1 MVKDMEGSTTGRSR
15 RRGGAAA
22 TRAAMLEAARALF
35 TDDGYDHV
43 GVRDV
48 AAAVGVDAAL
58 VIRYFG
64 SKERLFA
71 EAVAQGFD
79 PGAYLEGERSGLGER
94 LARSVLQK
102 EKDQGGYDPLLA
114 LLRSA
119 PNERAAALLREG
131 LDEQFVRPL
140 ARWLGG
146 EGAEERAGLIAA
158 NLFGLAFMRVVVK
171 SGPLAT
177 EDPERLVALVAP
189 VLQSYV
195 DGEPPAK
202 SLVGDRAY

>member
-1 MVKDMEGSTTGRSR
+1 MAKDAGGSTKGRTR
-15 RRGGAAA
+15 RQGGAEA

-35 TDDGYDHV
+35 TRDGYDHV

-64 SKERLFA
+64 SKEKLFA
-71 EAVAQGFD
+71 EAVARGFD
-79 PGAYLEGERSGLGER
+79 PSGVLEGEREFLGER

-102 EKDQGGYDPLLA
+102 EEKGGGFDPMLA

-119 PNERAAALLREG
+119 PNERAAAILREG

-146 EGAEERAGLIAA
+146 DAAEERAGLIAA
-158 NLFGLAFMRVVVK
+158 DLFGLAFMRVVVK

-177 EDPERLVALVAP
+177 DDPERLVALAAP

-195 DGEPPAK
+195 DG
-202 SLVGDRAY
+202 

>member
-1 MVKDMEGSTTGRSR
+1 MAKDTEGDTTGRSR

-35 TDDGYDHV
+35 TRDGYDHV

-48 AAAVGVDAAL
+48 ASVVGVDAAL

-79 PGAYLEGERSGLGER
+79 PGGYLEGERSGLGER
-94 LARSVLQK
+94 LARSVLRK
-102 EKDQGGYDPLLA
+102 EKDERGGYDPLLA

-131 LDEQFVRPL
+131 LDEQFVYPL

-146 EGAEERAGLIAA
+146 ERASERAGLIAA
-158 NLFGLAFMRVVVK
+158 NLFGLAFTRAVVR
-171 SGPLAT
+171 SAPLAT
-177 EDPERLVALVAP
+177 GEVEDLVALVAP

-195 DGEPPAK
+195 DGEPSQPNP
-202 SLVGDRAY
+202 S

>member
-1 MVKDMEGSTTGRSR
+1 MAKDVERSTTGRSR
-15 RRGGAAA
+15 RRGGAEA

-35 TDDGYDHV
+35 TRDGYDHA

-48 AAAVGVDAAL
+48 AAIVGVDAAL

-64 SKERLFA
+64 SKEKLFA

-79 PGAYLEGERSGLGER
+79 PGGYLEGERSGLGER

-102 EKDQGGYDPLLA
+102 EKGDGGGYDPLLA

-131 LDEQFVRPL
+131 LDEQFVHPL

-146 EGAEERAGLIAA
+146 ERASERAGLIAA
-158 NLFGLAFMRVVVK
+158 NLFGLAFMRAVVR
-171 SGPLAT
+171 SAPLAT
-177 EDPERLVALVAP
+177 GEVEDLVALVAP

-195 DGEPPAK
+195 DGKPSQTTP
-202 SLVGDRAY
+202 S

>member
-1 MVKDMEGSTTGRSR
+1 MAKDAEGSTTGRSR

-35 TDDGYDHV
+35 TRDGYDHV

-48 AAAVGVDAAL
+48 ASVVGVDAAL

-79 PGAYLEGERSGLGER
+79 PSGYLVGERSGLGEC

-102 EKDQGGYDPLLA
+102 KDDGGGYDPLLT

-131 LDEQFVRPL
+131 LDEQFVYPL

-146 EGAEERAGLIAA
+146 ERASERAGLIAA
-158 NLFGLAFMRVVVK
+158 TLFGLAFMRAVVR
-171 SGPLAT
+171 SAPLAT
-177 EDPERLVALVAP
+177 GEVEDLVALVAP

-195 DGEPPAK
+195 DGKPSQPNP
-202 SLVGDRAY
+202 S

>member
-1 MVKDMEGSTTGRSR
+1 VARDAEESTTGRSR

-102 EKDQGGYDPLLA
+102 EKDERGGYDPLLA

-131 LDEQFVRPL
+131 LDEQFMCPL

-146 EGAEERAGLIAA
+146 DAAEERAGLIAA

-171 SGPLAT
+171 SDPLTA

-195 DGEPPAK
+195 DGEPP
-202 SLVGDRAY
+202 SQIPSGR

>member
-1 MVKDMEGSTTGRSR
+1 
-15 RRGGAAA
+15 
-22 TRAAMLEAARALF
+22 MLEAARALF
-35 TDDGYDHV
+35 TRDGYDHV

-48 AAAVGVDAAL
+48 ASVVGVDAAL

-79 PGAYLEGERSGLGER
+79 PGGYLEGERSGLGER

-102 EKDQGGYDPLLA
+102 DERGGYDPLLA

-131 LDEQFVRPL
+131 LDEQFVYPL

-146 EGAEERAGLIAA
+146 ERASERAGLIAA
-158 NLFGLAFMRVVVK
+158 TLFGLAFMRDVVR
-171 SGPLAT
+171 SAPLAT
-177 EDPERLVALVAP
+177 GEAEDLVALVAP
-189 VLQSYV
+189 ILQSYV
-195 DGEPPAK
+195 DGKPSQPNP
-202 SLVGDRAY
+202 S